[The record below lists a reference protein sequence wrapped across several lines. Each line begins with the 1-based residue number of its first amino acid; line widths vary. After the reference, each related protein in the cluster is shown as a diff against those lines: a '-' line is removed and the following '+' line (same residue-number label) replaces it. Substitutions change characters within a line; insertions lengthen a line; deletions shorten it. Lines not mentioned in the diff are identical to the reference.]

1 MTRIL
6 TALILAAIVIPAVK
20 WAPPWVWW
28 ALLLAAGIGAV
39 VELQGMLTRLGRA
52 PWMALSLAGTFAIAL
67 SIGFVPAAAPPL
79 LTAVVLAA
87 LLVALTASGP
97 LAPRIDRVMG
107 TLFVVAYLGL
117 TGGYLG
123 ALGTVQLP
131 GANDRGDMLILAM
144 MAVYVGD
151 IFAFYGGRTFGRH
164 KLAPVISP
172 KKTWEGAIAGLV
184 GSVAGALLAPL
195 WFAQTLPVRHALAL
209 GLLLGSVGIAGDLA
223 ESLLKRAAEVKDS
236 GALLPGHGGIL
247 DRVDSLLFAAPVL
260 YSYYALFLAG

>member
-1 MTRIL
+1 VKRVL
-6 TALILAAIVIPAVK
+6 TALVLAAIVIPAVK

-28 ALLLAAGIGAV
+28 TLLLVAGVGAV
-39 VELQGMLTRLGRA
+39 VELQGMLVRLGRA
-52 PWMALSLAGTFAIAL
+52 PWLALSLAGTIAIAL
-67 SIGFVPAAAPPL
+67 SIGFAPPATPPL
-79 LTAVVLAA
+79 LTAVVLAT
-87 LLVALTASGP
+87 LLVALASRGP
-97 LAPRIDRVMG
+97 LALRVDRVLG

-131 GANDRGDMLILAM
+131 GATDRGDMIILAM
-144 MAVYVGD
+144 VAVYVGD
-151 IFAFYGGRTFGRH
+151 IFALYGGRTLGRH
-164 KLAPVISP
+164 RLAPVISP

-195 WFAQTLPVRHALAL
+195 VFWRALPVRHAIAL
-209 GLLLGSVGIAGDLA
+209 GLLLGIVGIAGDLA

-236 GALLPGHGGIL
+236 GSLLPGHGGIL
-247 DRVDSLLFAAPVL
+247 DRIDSLLFAAPVV